1 MSYARLRC
9 RRADRGAAA
18 VEFAL
23 VVPLFLLI
31 VFGII
36 DYGYMLSFRQSISQ
50 AASEAA
56 RAAAIAPS
64 TSNRQAIAYSSVSD
78 VMGDACNS
86 AYLTCSVT
94 QTAGLLSVTVTSE
107 YGDDPRR
114 LKLLGLGMVLPQQ
127 LSYTAT
133 AQASQ

>member
-1 MSYARLRC
+1 MSNERLRC
-9 RRADRGAAA
+9 RRAETGAAA

-50 AASEAA
+50 AAAEGV
-56 RAAAIAPS
+56 RAAAVAPT
-64 TSNRQAIAYSSVSD
+64 TSNRQAIAYSAVSD

-86 AYLTCSVT
+86 AYLVCSVT
-94 QTAGLLSVTVTSE
+94 QAGGLLSVTVTSR
-107 YGDDPRR
+107 YGADPRR

-133 AQASQ
+133 AEASQ